1 MAEKFFTHRLDNGL
15 TLVAQ
20 QIDTVSSATMTIAIP
35 AGASRDPT
43 DKAGAAA
50 VGSYWLFRGAGKR
63 NSRELNDALDSL
75 GCQHHESVQSEHLLL
90 SAAQLGKNLS
100 SVVEIYGDIVKQPH
114 LSDGTFNPCKELVLQ
129 ALDGLEDQ
137 PMEKCNAMIREMF
150 YPPPLGR
157 NPLGQKETVKKLTP
171 QLLREHLQNHLSP
184 DGTIIAAAGK
194 FDWDEL
200 REGIEANFGNWQG
213 IAPRTVEIDKPKDK
227 TMHVEK
233 QTAQVQIALAWPAA
247 TIRDKYYYAGRI
259 VQMILSGG
267 MGSRLFVEVR
277 EKRGLVYAIV
287 ARYHSL
293 KDYAGIFVYAGT
305 TPQRAQETLTVTI
318 DVLQNLQK
326 GIEQDALSRAKTQL
340 KSALIMQGESTSA
353 RADALAG
360 DFYHLGK
367 LRSLE
372 EISAAIE
379 AVSINDVMEYLQVY
393 PVKNLTML
401 TIGPEKLDSTILP

>member
-1 MAEKFFTHRLDNGL
+1 
-15 TLVAQ
+15 
-20 QIDTVSSATMTIAIP
+20 
-35 AGASRDPT
+35 
-43 DKAGAAA
+43 
-50 VGSYWLFRGAGKR
+50 
-63 NSRELNDALDSL
+63 
-75 GCQHHESVQSEHLLL
+75 
-90 SAAQLGKNLS
+90 
-100 SVVEIYGDIVKQPH
+100 
-114 LSDGTFNPCKELVLQ
+114 
-129 ALDGLEDQ
+129 
-137 PMEKCNAMIREMF
+137 MIREMF

-184 DGTIIAAAGK
+184 SGTIIAVAGE

-200 REGIEANFGNWQG
+200 QESIEANFGNWQG
-213 IAPRTVEIDKPKDK
+213 IAPRAVEIDKPKDK

-247 TIRDKYYYAGRI
+247 TIRDKHYYAGRI

-277 EKRGLVYAIV
+277 EKRGLVYAII

-326 GIEQDALSRAKTQL
+326 GIEQDELSRAKTQL

-379 AVSINDVMEYLQVY
+379 AVSIDDVMEYLQVY